1 MAFTTRLSSVLRGLL
16 LVAVAGA
23 ASAAEPASSQ
33 ADLVARGRYLATAAD
48 CVACHTAPGGRPMA
62 GGLPIDSP
70 FGKIFSSNI
79 TPSRTHGI
87 GNYSEAEFARAV
99 REGVN
104 ARGAHLYPAM
114 PYTAY
119 AGVADGDIQALYAYF
134 MHGVAPV
141 DTAPPATQLAFP
153 FSQRWLMFGW
163 NLLFL
168 DRQRFEA
175 SADKSPQWNRGKYL
189 VNTVGHCGA
198 CHSPR
203 NVLMAE
209 KQGLALSGGQVG
221 PWRAPNITSD
231 PISGVGGWS
240 VQELAQYLRTGAV
253 AGKGQAAGGMA
264 EAIQDSLQHLSA
276 EDLTAIAVYLKDS
289 PPVRNAAD
297 TQAAF
302 SFGGH
307 ATGYEAGLRAV
318 NTGIGY
324 QQPGL
329 GYAQLTTGAQLYS
342 ANCASCH
349 QTTGRCLPEPG
360 PQLHARPRQ
369 CRQPG
374 DGDPARAPPHQRR
387 CGEAD
392 AGLWRCADRC
402 PGGRVGDVRHAPVRQ
417 SRRNGG
423 CRARQGTA
431 RGRSGQRCAA
441 APLDGVGDA
450 RRHHGGGVASRL
462 GRALPQATPVVTSCR
477 DLA

>member
-168 DRQRFEA
+168 DAQRFEA

-349 QTTGRCLPEPG
+349 QTTGRGTPDDAFPSLAHNSTLGRDNADNLVMVILQGLHLTSGDAARLMPG
-360 PQLHARPRQ
+360 F
-369 CRQPG
+369 G
-374 DGDPARAPPHQRR
+374 DALTDAQVAELATFVMHQYGNPAVTVDAAHVKELRA
-387 CGEAD
+387 
-392 AGLWRCADRC
+392 
-402 PGGRVGDVRHAPVRQ
+402 GGPD
-417 SRRNGG
+417 
-423 CRARQGTA
+423 
-431 RGRSGQRCAA
+431 SG
-441 APLDGVGDA
+441 APL
-450 RRHHGGGVASRL
+450 RRLMEWGTLGAIMVVAWLVAWAVR
-462 GRALPQATPVVTSCR
+462 CR
-477 DLA
+477 RRRRS